1 MIHWSKVFDQGANE
15 VGAIIGDVQN
25 VDEARL
31 VQEDFDPW
39 RGRRLLKNLF
49 RRGQCSCRAWGTHF
63 TPSNVAPACDKL
75 LAAAAHGC
83 YTGIRR
89 SESVPLFNGSYE

>member
-1 MIHWSKVFDQGANE
+1 MFLLR
-15 VGAIIGDVQN
+15 VGT
-25 VDEARL
+25 R
-31 VQEDFDPW
+31 
-39 RGRRLLKNLF
+39 
-49 RRGQCSCRAWGTHF
+49 F

-89 SESVPLFNGSYE
+89 SESVPLFNGLYEWLGRLRFLPPQPLSTIVSASSRRVHFAL